1 MHQHNTLMTW
11 IIIIILWEDTSTK
24 ATDGT
29 RDVSLA
35 IEIIRH
41 NTVQLDFGMSISN
54 LYTHL
59 KTAKTIHSPTNP
71 FYNETQPSPAFSRRR
86 SEHTDQSVK
95 QKPAL
100 LRATTTHKRYFTWC
114 HCKLYL
120 LIIFHLSLISFF
132 YFFIFC
138 SLSLLAK
145 TYMQSS
151 YLSIHLIA

>member
-54 LYTHL
+54 LYPHL
-59 KTAKTIHSPTNP
+59 KTDKSSTLQQTHSTMKPSRVQHSPEDGQSTLIKVSSRNRL
-71 FYNETQPSPAFSRRR
+71 FS
-86 SEHTDQSVK
+86 EPPQLTKYILHGVT
-95 QKPAL
+95 AN
-100 LRATTTHKRYFTWC
+100 FT
-114 HCKLYL
+114 YL
-120 LIIFHLSLISFF
+120 LFSTFLSLVFSIS
-132 YFFIFC
+132 
-138 SLSLLAK
+138 
-145 TYMQSS
+145 SS
-151 YLSIHLIA
+151 SAHCPFSPRLTCKALILVSI